1 MKYVLPIVGTVAAVG
16 LFAFSTANQAA
27 LAVEKPSYSNTFE
40 QLDLFADV
48 MARVRS
54 DYVVETEDGELI
66 EDAINGMLQALD
78 PHSSYVNP
86 EAFLRLQ
93 ETTKGRYVGVG
104 MEVTQEDGYVKVVA
118 PFDGSPAKE
127 AGIKS
132 GDYIT
137 EIDGKTVL
145 GLSLTEA
152 VSIIRGKAGEE
163 VTLTIAR
170 IDEEPQEMTLTRRAV
185 DREVVTYRIED
196 GIPYI
201 RISQFNEKATP
212 GLAGAITELQRQI
225 DGPLPGVVLDLRTNP
240 GGLLDQSVKVSSV
253 FLDGGEVVSTRGR
266 NGANAESY
274 DAEPGQLLRGIPVVV
289 LIDEASA
296 SASEIVAGAI
306 QDRGRGIVM
315 GMTSFGK
322 GSVQSLIPLRGGRDG
337 ALRLTTQRYYTP
349 NGRSIQGTGIDPDL
363 YVSSYPNDGEDHSR
377 PSESDLPNSIEN
389 ENVVADDEDAVDPE
403 TGVEPTVEDEAASGE
418 PEPIID
424 YPPEEFAVEDDYQ
437 LMQAVALLKSGD
449 YAARLAEL
457 QN

>member
-1 MKYVLPIVGTVAAVG
+1 MRYVLPVVGTVAAVG

-27 LAVEKPSYSNTFE
+27 LAVEKPSYSDTFE

-54 DYVVETEDGELI
+54 DYVVEVEDGELI

-78 PHSSYVNP
+78 PHSSYVSP
-86 EAFLRLQ
+86 DDFQRLQ
-93 ETTKGRYVGVG
+93 EQTSGRYVGVG
-104 MEVTQEDGYVKVVA
+104 MEVTQEDGYVKVVS
-118 PFDGSPAKE
+118 PIDGSPAKE

-152 VSIIRGKAGEE
+152 VNVIRGKEGES

-170 IDEEPQEMTLTRRAV
+170 IDEEPRDIVLVRREVDRAV
-185 DREVVTYRIED
+185 VTHEIKD
-196 GIPYI
+196 GVPYI
-201 RISQFNEKATP
+201 RISQFNEKAAP
-212 GLAGAITELQRQI
+212 GLVEAIKELRSEVS
-225 DGPLPGVVLDLRTNP
+225 GKMPGVIIDLRTNP
-240 GGLLDQSVKVSSV
+240 GGLLDQSIKISSA

-266 NGANAESY
+266 DGSDVQSY
-274 DAEPGQLLRGIPVVV
+274 DAEPGQLLSGIPVVV

-306 QDRGRGIVM
+306 QDRGRGVVM

-349 NGRSIQGTGIDPDL
+349 SGRSIQGTGIDPDL
-363 YVSSYPNDGEDHSR
+363 FVSSYPDDGEDHSR
-377 PSESDLPNSIEN
+377 ISESDLPNSIEN
-389 ENVVADDEDAVDPE
+389 EEAAAEDAAAEVEVEE
-403 TGVEPTVEDEAASGE
+403 TM
-418 PEPIID
+418 IID
-424 YPPEEFAVEDDYQ
+424 YPPEGFDVQDDYQ
-437 LMQAVALLKSGD
+437 LQQAIALIKSGD
-449 YAARLAEL
+449 YDSRLAEL

>member
-1 MKYVLPIVGTVAAVG
+1 MKYVLPVVGTAAAVG
-16 LFAFSTANQAA
+16 LFAFSSANQAA
-27 LAVEKPSYSNTFE
+27 LAVEKPSYSDTFE

-54 DYVVETEDGELI
+54 DYVVEVEDGELI
-66 EDAINGMLQALD
+66 EDAINGMLQSLD

-86 EAFLRLQ
+86 DDFRRLQ
-93 ETTKGRYVGVG
+93 EQTSGRYVGVG

-118 PFDGSPAKE
+118 PIDGSPAKE
-127 AGIKS
+127 AGVKS

-152 VSIIRGKAGEE
+152 VNIIRGEAGES

-170 IDEEPQEMTLTRRAV
+170 IDEEPQDITLVRREV
-185 DREVVTYRIED
+185 DREVVTYEVKD
-196 GIPYI
+196 GVPYI
-201 RISQFNEKATP
+201 RISQFNEKAAP
-212 GLAGAITELQRQI
+212 GLAGAITELKRTV
-225 DGPLPGVVLDLRTNP
+225 DGRLPGVILDLRTNP
-240 GGLLDQSVKVSSV
+240 GGLLDQSIKISSA
-253 FLDGGEVVSTRGR
+253 FLDSGEVVSTRGR
-266 NGANAESY
+266 DGSDQQSY
-274 DAEPGQLLRGIPVVV
+274 DAEPGQLLNGVPVIV

-306 QDRGRGIVM
+306 QDRNRGLVM

-349 NGRSIQGTGIDPDL
+349 SGRSIQGTGIDPDL
-363 YVSSYPNDGEDHSR
+363 FVSSYPDDGEDHTR
-377 PSESDLPNSIEN
+377 VSEADLPNSIEN
-389 ENVVADDEDAVDPE
+389 EEAPADDETADEA
-403 TGVEPTVEDEAASGE
+403 TEDEL
-418 PEPIID
+418 IID
-424 YPPEEFAVEDDYQ
+424 YPPEGFVVTDDYQ
-437 LMQAVALLKSGD
+437 LQRAIELIKSGN
-449 YAARLAEL
+449 YNQRLAEM

>member
-1 MKYVLPIVGTVAAVG
+1 MKYVLPVVGTVAAVG
-16 LFAFSTANQAA
+16 LFAFSSANQAA
-27 LAVEKPSYSNTFE
+27 LAVEKPAYTDTFE

-54 DYVVETEDGELI
+54 DYVVEVEDGELI
-66 EDAINGMLQALD
+66 EDAINGMLQSLD

-86 EAFLRLQ
+86 DDFRRLQ
-93 ETTKGRYVGVG
+93 EQTSGRYVGVG

-118 PFDGSPAKE
+118 PIDGSPAKE
-127 AGIKS
+127 AGVKS

-137 EIDGKTVL
+137 EIDGETVL

-152 VSIIRGKAGEE
+152 VNIIRGEAGES

-170 IDEEPQEMTLTRRAV
+170 IDEEPQDITLVRREV
-185 DREVVTYRIED
+185 DREVVTYEIKD
-196 GIPYI
+196 GVPYI
-201 RISQFNEKATP
+201 RISQFNEKAAP
-212 GLAGAITELQRQI
+212 GLAGAITELKRTV
-225 DGPLPGVVLDLRTNP
+225 DGDLPGVILDLRTNP
-240 GGLLDQSVKVSSV
+240 GGLLDQSIKISSA

-266 NGANAESY
+266 DGTDQQSY
-274 DAEPGQLLRGIPVVV
+274 DAEPGQLLRGIPVIV

-306 QDRGRGIVM
+306 QDRSRGLVM

-349 NGRSIQGTGIDPDL
+349 SGRSIQGTGIDPDL
-363 YVSSYPNDGEDHSR
+363 FVSSYPNDGEDHTR
-377 PSESDLPNSIEN
+377 VSESDLPNSIEN
-389 ENVVADDEDAVDPE
+389 EDASEDGETTDEPAEDALM
-403 TGVEPTVEDEAASGE
+403 
-418 PEPIID
+418 ID
-424 YPPEEFAVEDDYQ
+424 YPPEGFVVTDDYQ
-437 LMQAVALLKSGD
+437 LLQAIELIKSGD
-449 YAARLAEL
+449 YDQRLAEL

>member
-1 MKYVLPIVGTVAAVG
+1 MKYVLPVVGTVAAVG

-27 LAVEKPSYSNTFE
+27 LAVEKPSYSDTFE

-54 DYVVETEDGELI
+54 DYVVEVEDGELI
-66 EDAINGMLQALD
+66 EDAINGMLQSLD
-78 PHSSYVNP
+78 PHSSYVSP
-86 EAFLRLQ
+86 DDFQRLQ
-93 ETTKGRYVGVG
+93 EQTSGRYVGVG
-104 MEVTQEDGYVKVVA
+104 MEVTQEDGYVRVVS
-118 PFDGSPAKE
+118 PIDGSPAKE

-152 VSIIRGKAGEE
+152 VNVIRGEAGES

-170 IDEEPQEMTLTRRAV
+170 MDEDPQDITLIRREVDRAV
-185 DREVVTYRIED
+185 VTHEIKD
-196 GIPYI
+196 GVPYI
-201 RISQFNEKATP
+201 RISQFNEKAAP
-212 GLAGAITELQRQI
+212 GLAESIAQLRRDV
-225 DGPLPGVVLDLRTNP
+225 DGKLPGVILDLRTNP
-240 GGLLDQSVKVSSV
+240 GGLLDQSIKISSA

-266 NGANAESY
+266 EGAEQQSY
-274 DAEPGQLLRGIPVVV
+274 DAEPGQLLKGIPVVV

-349 NGRSIQGTGIDPDL
+349 LGRSIQGTGIDPDL
-363 YVSSYPNDGEDHSR
+363 FVSSYPNDGEDHTR
-377 PSESDLPNSIEN
+377 VSEADLPNSIVN
-389 ENVVADDEDAVDPE
+389 EDAEAIDEDKSAEDV
-403 TGVEPTVEDEAASGE
+403 TEDEM
-418 PEPIID
+418 IID
-424 YPPEEFAVEDDYQ
+424 YPPEDFVVQDDYQ
-437 LMQAVALLKSGD
+437 LQRAIALIKSGD
-449 YAARLAEL
+449 YDQRLAEL

>member
-1 MKYVLPIVGTVAAVG
+1 MKYVLPVLGTVAAVG
-16 LFAFSTANQAA
+16 LFAFSSANQAA
-27 LAVEKPSYSNTFE
+27 LAVEKPAYADTFE

-54 DYVVETEDGELI
+54 DYVVEVEDGELI
-66 EDAINGMLQALD
+66 EDAINGMLQSLD

-86 EAFLRLQ
+86 DDFRRLQ
-93 ETTKGRYVGVG
+93 EQTSGRYVGVG

-118 PFDGSPAKE
+118 PIDGSPAKE
-127 AGIKS
+127 AGVKS

-137 EIDGKTVL
+137 EIDGETVL

-152 VSIIRGKAGEE
+152 VNIIRGETGES

-170 IDEEPQEMTLTRRAV
+170 IDEEPQDITLIRREV
-185 DREVVTYRIED
+185 DREVVTYEIKD
-196 GIPYI
+196 GVPYI
-201 RISQFNEKATP
+201 RISQFNEKAAP
-212 GLAGAITELQRQI
+212 GLVGAITELKRTV
-225 DGPLPGVVLDLRTNP
+225 DGDLPGVILDLRTNP
-240 GGLLDQSVKVSSV
+240 GGLLDQSIKISSA

-266 NGANAESY
+266 DGADQQSY
-274 DAEPGQLLRGIPVVV
+274 DAEPGQLLRGIPVIV

-306 QDRGRGIVM
+306 QDRSRGLVM

-349 NGRSIQGTGIDPDL
+349 SGRSIQGTGIDPDL
-363 YVSSYPNDGEDHSR
+363 FVSSYPNDGEDHTR
-377 PSESDLPNSIEN
+377 VSESDLPNSIEN
-389 ENVVADDEDAVDPE
+389 EDATEDGETTDEPAKDAL
-403 TGVEPTVEDEAASGE
+403 
-418 PEPIID
+418 IID
-424 YPPEEFAVEDDYQ
+424 YPPEGFVVTDDYQ
-437 LMQAVALLKSGD
+437 LLQAIELIKSGNYD
-449 YAARLAEL
+449 QRLAEL